1 MGASELVPYVWKM
14 GRIMERQNYCDDPTE
29 QVIDEFL
36 EGGPRAE
43 DLAQMVQA
51 LQSRRRAFVL
61 ERDAAPPDQRR
72 QWEEAIREIDEQIR
86 VLREEEAI
94 TRFVEHSIRATIN
107 RYVPDEGDDSFS

>member
-1 MGASELVPYVWKM
+1 
-14 GRIMERQNYCDDPTE
+14 MERQNYCNDPTE

-61 ERDAAPPDQRR
+61 ERDAALPDQRR